1 MPCPGSIICTTL
13 NHRYVG
19 NAGIVIWVRK
29 GKIMVKC
36 GAAPPFYALII
47 GNSFGFVQFPKQNQ
61 YILQLLGTR

>member
-1 MPCPGSIICTTL
+1 MVAKFVMYT
-13 NHRYVG
+13 NNV
-19 NAGIVIWVRK
+19 GIVWVRK

-61 YILQLLGTR
+61 YILQLLGTTR